1 MTETMEYSAGRCR
14 FRAWADFWVV
24 SFPER
29 IDTGVI
35 GITDQNC
42 IRKYSHFASRLY
54 ASGLGGLD
62 IYAEEHLRLMVNED
76 NSAILRSE
84 QTLVARIHAHIVG
97 SVWQLAASTPA
108 LPAALARRQVSRQ
121 QFLLDRTIRINA
133 TSSWLL

>member
-1 MTETMEYSAGRCR
+1 MTETMEYSAGWCR

-35 GITDQNC
+35 DITDQNC

-62 IYAEEHLRLMVNED
+62 IYA
-76 NSAILRSE
+76 
-84 QTLVARIHAHIVG
+84 ARYRPGQVIRRDG
-97 SVWQLAASTPA
+97 STHEASDAPEA
-108 LPAALARRQVSRQ
+108 VK
-121 QFLLDRTIRINA
+121 F
-133 TSSWLL
+133 